1 MAYVVP
7 IHRSSSI
14 RHALRIKLFS
24 ADEECLAI
32 AKSNRVEIWRF
43 TEHDELV
50 LAHSQRVYGTIS
62 MLQALRPKDV
72 TTELLF
78 VGTDRFDFF
87 TLAWDHALQSL
98 QTVDHFYD
106 IGEKHLRDSQSQDR
120 CIVDPSGRYMSLL
133 LWEGVL
139 CVLRMK
145 NRPKNTSR
153 NTVAADSLDW
163 MDQVRLSEMFIK
175 ASTFLHSETGHPKVA
190 FLYQSQSDRSET
202 RLSSYRLT
210 SDDANS
216 VASRFDTHR
225 DRELNEDLKD
235 IGSALLIP
243 VEADGSE
250 RRHNF
255 RGNSNNNN
263 SAGSGDGE
271 PHLGGLLIV
280 GETRL
285 IYYDGITHNRIEKA
299 TSTPAIYV
307 AWAQFDRT
315 HYFVADDQGTL
326 RLLTLIT
333 RGPVV
338 TRLDIRPIGKTA
350 RASTLVYYPSRS
362 MLFVGSHA
370 GDSQLYRIS
379 LSGEAPPS
387 ATEGSDDKK
396 ASSFCQLVQTFT
408 NVGPI
413 FDFSVVDMGSLD
425 SENGVANEYSSGQAR
440 IVTGSGVYR
449 DASLR
454 SIRSGVGLEDAGI
467 LGDFSNVRSLY
478 SLRLNPATTPP
489 NKVDTLVVSF
499 LTETRVFTFDGEG
512 DIEEKDSLL
521 GGSLEHQSL
530 WASNITRGSQNLV
543 LRVTSDAATLVDTD
557 GGVTVAT
564 WSPPEGKSI
573 ISVSANDNWVLL
585 SVDGTLLVSLSL
597 DKDLAVAAQNDFSGT
612 DQIACI
618 HAAPKHQD
626 TGVVSMWTAGTVTV
640 VSLSTLQPAGNSV
653 PFRSK
658 NDSTSV
664 ARSIALVQVMPPHL
678 AGPTLFVALDEGTVV
693 MFSYNEKDSTLSAPK
708 STILGVHHANL
719 HLLPSHDESTKGMYS
734 ILATANHPSL
744 IYGSEGRIICAAVT
758 AQDTTSVCPFDSEAF
773 PGAVVLASQT
783 EIKLA
788 NVDTMRRTHVQT
800 IPIGETIRRVAYA
813 QGERVF
819 ALACIG
825 LEVIRGVEIAK
836 CAIKLVDDVLFQPV
850 GKPLLL
856 TGDKEEFLES
866 LICTELPDAQG
877 TMSER
882 FLVGTSFNSNADS
895 AQGGGV
901 ASSYGNDPDDT
912 STMGRLLVVGIDSE
926 RNPYI
931 VSAHRLRGPCRS
943 LAVLADGDSK
953 KIVLGLTRTVIVAE
967 YTEMPLGTQSRLRKV
982 ASTRAS
988 TMVIDLAVNGR
999 YIAIGDMMK
1008 STAVVEYVPAVEAA
1022 GSDDEEEEDD
1032 ATKVRE
1038 KDKKYRYMKLDGDKK
1053 SKKQEAKPAQLV
1065 QVARNYQAN
1074 WTTAVAALGGPSK
1087 TGDAAEDKMATDDT
1101 ESGETIS
1108 DKDFLSWLEADAYG
1122 NLSVLSYNSQ
1132 GVTAEDRRR
1141 LRVTSEMNLGEMVNR
1156 IRRVDVEPT
1165 NAETAMVHP
1174 QAFLAT
1180 TEGAVYLFGTVAP
1193 AALDLLLRLQ
1203 ARLET
1208 VVKGLGTTSFSS
1220 YRGFRNTERETS
1232 EPSRFLDGEMLE
1244 RFLDLDEEQQQDV
1257 AQGLGP
1263 SVEDV
1268 RGRIEELRRM
1278 H

>member
-1 MAYVVP
+1 
-7 IHRSSSI
+7 
-14 RHALRIKLFS
+14 
-24 ADEECLAI
+24 
-32 AKSNRVEIWRF
+32 
-43 TEHDELV
+43 
-50 LAHSQRVYGTIS
+50 
-62 MLQALRPKDV
+62 MLQALRPRDT

-87 TLAWDHALQSL
+87 TLAWDAAQQGL

-145 NRPKNTSR
+145 NRPKNTLR
-153 NTVAADSLDW
+153 NTAAADSLDW

-210 SDDANS
+210 SDDAKS
-216 VASRFDTHR
+216 VVSRFDTHR

-235 IGSALLIP
+235 IGAALLIP

-255 RGNSNNNN
+255 RGNINNNNN
-263 SAGSGDGE
+263 SGAGSGDSE
-271 PHLGGLLIV
+271 PHLGGLLVV

-285 IYYDGITHNRIEKA
+285 VYYDGITHSKIEKA
-299 TSTPAIYV
+299 TSTPAVYV

-362 MLFVGSHA
+362 MLFVGSHS
-370 GDSQLYRIS
+370 GDAQLCRIS
-379 LSGEAPPS
+379 LSGEAPAS
-387 ATEGSDDKK
+387 ATEGGDNKK
-396 ASSFCQLVQTFT
+396 AASSSFCQLVQTFT

-413 FDFSVVDMGSLD
+413 LDFAVVDMGSLD
-425 SENGVANEYSSGQAR
+425 SENGIANEYSSGQAR
-440 IVTGSGVYR
+440 IVTGSGAYR

-467 LGDFSNVRSLY
+467 LGDFSNVRSLF
-478 SLRLNPATTPP
+478 SLRLHPATTPP

-499 LTETRVFTFDGEG
+499 LTETRVFAFDGAG
-512 DIEEKDSLL
+512 GIEEKDTLL

-530 WASNITRGSQNLV
+530 WASNVTRGSQSLV
-543 LRVTSDAATLVDTD
+543 LRVTADAATLVDTD
-557 GGVTVAT
+557 GGVTVAA
-564 WSPPEGKSI
+564 WSPPEGTAI
-573 ISVSANDNWVLL
+573 ISASANDSWVLL

-640 VSLSTLQPAGNSV
+640 VRLSTLQPAGNSV

-693 MFSYNEKDSTLSAPK
+693 MFSYNEADSTLSAPK

-719 HLLPSHDESTKGMYS
+719 HLLPSHDASTAGMYS

-758 AQDTTSVCPFDSEAF
+758 AQDTTSVCPFDAEAF

-800 IPIGETIRRVAYA
+800 IPMGETIRRVAYA
-813 QGERVF
+813 QGERVY
-819 ALACIG
+819 ALGCIG
-825 LEVIRGVEIAK
+825 LEVARGVEIAK

-877 TMSER
+877 AMAER
-882 FLVGTSFNSNADS
+882 FLVGTSFNSNADA
-895 AQGGGV
+895 AQGGGA

-931 VSAHRLRGPCRS
+931 ISAHRLRGPCRS
-943 LAVLADGDSK
+943 LAVLSDGDSKKK
-953 KIVLGLTRTVIVAE
+953 KIVLGLTKTVIVAE
-967 YTEMPLGTQSRLRKV
+967 YTEMAAGTQSRLRKV

-988 TMVIDLAVNGR
+988 TMVIDLAVHGR

-1022 GSDDEEEEDD
+1022 GPDGDEDEDEDD

-1038 KDKKYRYMKLDGDKK
+1038 KDKKYRYMKLNADKK
-1053 SKKQEAKPAQLV
+1053 PKKQEAKPAQLV

-1074 WTTAVAALGGPSK
+1074 WTTAVTALGGRSK
-1087 TGDAAEDKMATDDT
+1087 TGKTGAAAEDDKMATDDDDGP
-1101 ESGETIS
+1101 SETAS
-1108 DKDFLSWLEADAYG
+1108 EKDALSWLEADAYG

-1208 VVKGLGTTSFSS
+1208 VVKGLGTASFSS
-1220 YRGFRNTERETS
+1220 YRGFRNAERETA

-1244 RFLDLDEEQQQDV
+1244 RFLDLDEEQQQEV
-1257 AQGLGP
+1257 VQGLGP
-1263 SVEDV
+1263 SVEDL